1 MSAERVRAATR
12 VCYACGAATTAPAV
26 RCDCGEPL
34 WLPEVTDP
42 TETDAPGMWR
52 HAGLLPVDSPGGVA
66 DAVGDT
72 PLVASDAVA
81 DFAGVD
87 VSLKLE
93 GHAPTGSFK
102 DRGSA
107 LAVAAVEAGYAG
119 DVRAVGTVS
128 HGNMAMSTAAFAA
141 SADLPCVVLVPDDI
155 PESRLGVIAQ
165 YDPTVVRVD
174 GDYGRLYERS
184 LELGREHDIAFL
196 NSDVPLRV
204 EGQKTTAVEVC
215 LDAAP
220 DAIVMPVSSG
230 GHASGAWKAVR
241 ELHAAGRIDQ
251 IPDLH
256 FVQAS
261 ACAPIDE
268 AFARGDDT
276 IASVDGGETIAYSIA
291 NADPPS
297 GDRVLTA
304 ARDTGGT
311 VTSVD
316 DDATRAALDTLARAG
331 ISVEASCAVALAGTR
346 ELVQSGRLDS
356 DAEVAAIMTGTGLKE
371 ASGSADTARAT
382 VDSLDTVLGGVGVER

>member
-1 MSAERVRAATR
+1 MSAERVRATTR
-12 VCYACGAATTAPAV
+12 VCYACGAETTAPAV

-34 WLPEVTDP
+34 WLPES
-42 TETDAPGMWR
+42 TDATSTDASGMWR

-72 PLVASDAVA
+72 PLVAPDLVA
-81 DFAGVD
+81 DFAGVNL
-87 VSLKLE
+87 SLKLE

-165 YDPTVVRVD
+165 YDPTIVRVD

-215 LDAAP
+215 LDAVP

-251 IPDLH
+251 IPELH

-261 ACAPIDE
+261 PCAPIAA
-268 AFARGDDT
+268 AFERGDET
-276 IASVDGGETIAYSIA
+276 VAPVDGKETIAYSIA

-297 GDRVLTA
+297 GNRVLAA

-311 VTSVD
+311 ITSVD
-316 DDATRAALDTLARAG
+316 DDATRAALETLAQAG
-331 ISVEASCAVALAGTR
+331 ISVETSCAVALAGTR
-346 ELVQSGRLDS
+346 KLVRSGRLAP
-356 DAEVAAIMTGTGLKE
+356 DADVTAVMTGTGLKD
-371 ASGSADTARAT
+371 ASGSADTAHAT
-382 VDSLDTVLGGVGVER
+382 VDRLDAVLDEVGADR

>member
-1 MSAERVRAATR
+1 
-12 VCYACGAATTAPAV
+12 
-26 RCDCGEPL
+26 
-34 WLPEVTDP
+34 
-42 TETDAPGMWR
+42 
-52 HAGLLPVDSPGGVA
+52 
-66 DAVGDT
+66 
-72 PLVASDAVA
+72 
-81 DFAGVD
+81 
-87 VSLKLE
+87 
-93 GHAPTGSFK
+93 
-102 DRGSA
+102 
-107 LAVAAVEAGYAG
+107 
-119 DVRAVGTVS
+119 
-128 HGNMAMSTAAFAA
+128 
-141 SADLPCVVLVPDDI
+141 
-155 PESRLGVIAQ
+155 
-165 YDPTVVRVD
+165 
-174 GDYGRLYERS
+174 
-184 LELGREHDIAFL
+184 
-196 NSDVPLRV
+196 
-204 EGQKTTAVEVC
+204 
-215 LDAAP
+215 
-220 DAIVMPVSSG
+220 MPVSSG

-241 ELHAAGRIDQ
+241 KLHAAGRIDQ

-276 IASVDGGETIAYSIA
+276 VASVDGGETIAYSIA